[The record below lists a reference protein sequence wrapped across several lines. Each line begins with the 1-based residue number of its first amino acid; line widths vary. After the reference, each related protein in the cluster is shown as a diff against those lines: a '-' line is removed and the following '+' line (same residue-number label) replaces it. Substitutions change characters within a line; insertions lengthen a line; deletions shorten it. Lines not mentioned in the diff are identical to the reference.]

1 VTYLSRMTKLGI
13 AAETEPSAYQAPQF
27 TIPFLSA
34 RFSDAITQLTDRTV
48 RGTDTDLQG
57 IGQGCY
63 WSDWTITTAAY
74 PDWAGWLY
82 RAIIGPDTLTAGIAT
97 TFAQAASPGA
107 AQVWL
112 DAAPAAGAP
121 LMLGSGDTL
130 EYAQAGTPSGSGPF
144 LVPIA
149 QPSYGLRSA
158 HPAGDAAQSAAVH
171 AFAQDRPPGSGWP
184 SYSLTTDDGAE
195 VLGWPYTILGKVRL
209 QVNAEGYVKL
219 TSTWNGWPPS
229 PAAAFA
235 ESETIAQPLSGWAWG
250 VTDAGGTST
259 RGVTLD
265 LTLSRA
271 LDIVPALCGQQA
283 PLGIFAGPLRATGA
297 YTAVFD
303 TTADLDLYRQA
314 IKAPA
319 VMTITQPVLQGGAS
333 VAVTQSL
340 SGWTAGEVVLGG
352 SYVTASFR
360 LAGVTNMADSP
371 YGGVASAEVVNYR
384 NSAYGP

>member
-1 VTYLSRMTKLGI
+1 MTYLSRMTKLGI
-13 AAETEPSAYQAPQF
+13 AAEPTPADYTAPQF

-34 RFSDAITQLTDRTV
+34 RFNDAITQLMDRTV

-57 IGQGCY
+57 IGQGSY

-82 RAIIGPDTLTAGIAT
+82 RAVVGPDTLTAGVVT
-97 TFAQAASPGA
+97 TFAQPANPGA

-121 LMLGSGDTL
+121 LRLGTGATL
-130 EYAQAGTPSGSGPF
+130 EYAQAGTPSGSGPY

-149 QPSYGLRSA
+149 QPAYGLRLA
-158 HPAGDAAQSAAVH
+158 HPAGDPAQSAATHV
-171 AFAQDRPPGSGWP
+171 FAQDRPAGSGWP

-195 VLGWPYTILGKVRL
+195 VLGWPYTILGKVLL
-209 QVNAEGYVKL
+209 QVDADGYVKL

-229 PAAAFA
+229 PVATFA
-235 ESETIAQPLSGWAWG
+235 ESETIAQPMSGWVWG

-283 PLGIFAGPLRATGA
+283 PLGIFAGPLRATGSYSA
-297 YTAVFD
+297 IFD
-303 TTADLDLYRQA
+303 TAADLDLYRQA
-314 IKAPA
+314 IKEPA
-319 VMTITQPVLQGGAS
+319 VMTLTQPALQGGSS

-340 SGWTAGEVVLGG
+340 SGWTAGEVNLGG
-352 SYVTASFR
+352 SYVTAGFK
-360 LAGVTNMADSP
+360 LAGITNTTDSP
-371 YGGVASAEVVNYR
+371 YGGVASVQVVNFW